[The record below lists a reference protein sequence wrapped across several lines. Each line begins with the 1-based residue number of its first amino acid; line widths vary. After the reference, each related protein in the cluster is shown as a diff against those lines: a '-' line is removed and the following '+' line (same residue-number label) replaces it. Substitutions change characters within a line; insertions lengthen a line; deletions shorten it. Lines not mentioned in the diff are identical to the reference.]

1 MLLMIVVHLFVTM
14 RFDFSH
20 CTWQILPGIRLL
32 DLLKYALHY
41 VSFTLGGKPPKTAY
55 DTSIVKAGSKMR
67 LPLPMTDSAVNTRR
81 WVGFILQP
89 EKKSVCR
96 LIRIIQGWIKQNW
109 NSATRSL
116 LGQSAEPIG
125 YSDTSYSDKSPTV
138 TVLTI
143 PQLCIC

>member
-14 RFDFSH
+14 RFDFNH

-81 WVGFILQP
+81 
-89 EKKSVCR
+89 
-96 LIRIIQGWIKQNW
+96 
-109 NSATRSL
+109 
-116 LGQSAEPIG
+116 
-125 YSDTSYSDKSPTV
+125 
-138 TVLTI
+138 
-143 PQLCIC
+143 